1 MLKRSL
7 IFFLAAGASVVVA
20 WPVAR
25 FVPDA
30 DLHLKMAN
38 AASSTGE
45 GSKAA
50 ALEPFKMAHAAN
62 QTTMRIL
69 AMDQG
74 KRLAFWTLVL
84 KSKKQTCD
92 VVIRTMYQ
100 GGTKSGGDNWSIGCR
115 DGNKYSINIDP
126 DAHRS
131 ACTQN
136 TFAGSA
142 VTLTQ

>member
-7 IFFLAAGASVVVA
+7 IFFLAVGASFVVA
-20 WPVAR
+20 WPVFR
-25 FVPDA
+25 FVLDA
-30 DLHLKMAN
+30 DLHLKTAN
-38 AASSTGE
+38 AATTTNE

-74 KRLAFWTLVL
+74 EHLAFWALVL
-84 KSKKQTCD
+84 KNKKKACD

-100 GGTKSGGDNWSIGCR
+100 GGTESGGDNWSIGCR
-115 DGNKYSINIDP
+115 DGNKYSINIKP
-126 DAHRS
+126 NAQSS

-142 VTLTQ
+142 E